1 MSAPLE
7 IHSYRRPSRGTARL
21 RRILLAGGLAGVLD
35 LAAAIVQGAMRGASP
50 ERILQSIASGI
61 LGRAAFD
68 GGAMTVLLGIEA
80 HFAIALT
87 AATVYLFAAERWPDL
102 AVRWV
107 LWSGVYGVLVWAV
120 MNLMVVPLSAAPF
133 RFQFSVRNVV
143 VGWVIHV
150 VCVGWVI
157 GFVARR
163 SVTAVNTG
171 TQGTRGSGAPR

>member
-7 IHSYRRPSRGTARL
+7 IHGYRRPSRGTARL

-87 AATVYLFAAERWPDL
+87 AFQ
-102 AVRWV
+102 
-107 LWSGVYGVLVWAV
+107 
-120 MNLMVVPLSAAPF
+120 SAS
-133 RFQFSVRNVV
+133 RGCN
-143 VGWVIHV
+143 
-150 VCVGWVI
+150 
-157 GFVARR
+157 ARY
-163 SVTAVNTG
+163 S
-171 TQGTRGSGAPR
+171 

>member
-35 LAAAIVQGAMRGASP
+35 LAAAVVQGAMRGTSP

-68 GGAMTVLLGIEA
+68 GGAMTVLLGLEV
-80 HFAIALT
+80 HFAIALS
-87 AATVYLFAAERWPDL
+87 AAAIYIFAAERWTAL
-102 AVRWV
+102 AERWV
-107 LWSGVYGVLVWAV
+107 LWGGVYGVLVWAV
-120 MNLMVVPLSAAPF
+120 MNMVVLPLSVAPF
-133 RFQFSVRNVV
+133 RFQFSFAAVMVA
-143 VGWVIHV
+143 WTIHV

-163 SVTAVNTG
+163 SVFTTG
-171 TQGTRGSGAPR
+171 TQGTQGD